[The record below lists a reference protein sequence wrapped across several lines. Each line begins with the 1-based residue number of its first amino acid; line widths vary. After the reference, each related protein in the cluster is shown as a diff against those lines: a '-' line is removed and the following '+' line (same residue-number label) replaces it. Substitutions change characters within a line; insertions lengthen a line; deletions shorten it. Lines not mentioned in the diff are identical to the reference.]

1 MKYVADE
8 HASCIARYCYM
19 ACLGA
24 LRFSDIS
31 NTCVPFVKAR
41 KSSIVLGGECDVY
54 EIIRQI
60 IVEVLRAN
68 YNILRHMMYM
78 KLFVKL
84 SLKF

>member
-1 MKYVADE
+1 
-8 HASCIARYCYM
+8 M
-19 ACLGA
+19 ALVY
-24 LRFSDIS
+24 S

-68 YNILRHMMYM
+68 YNILRQKQLLRIYIYE
-78 KLFVKL
+78 KLYL
-84 SLKF
+84 SVRVET